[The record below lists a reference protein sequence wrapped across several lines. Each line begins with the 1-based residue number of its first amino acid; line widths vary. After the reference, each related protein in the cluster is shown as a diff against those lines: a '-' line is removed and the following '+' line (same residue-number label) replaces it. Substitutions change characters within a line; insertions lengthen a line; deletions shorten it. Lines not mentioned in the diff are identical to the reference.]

1 MGARST
7 RAFSCLA
14 ATAGFTC
21 LAVKRAPRNP
31 PSWTPRRLAA
41 ARAAF
46 VRSCA
51 AGPLRDKVRLV
62 CPPAVEQGSTL
73 QDEVGNERPRIAQR
87 APSAGIDDLVIVPL
101 AVIALA
107 VSKLLKAVLSILIYV
122 LDYAFPILLQLMRI
136 PLLTARLI
144 GDGMEL
150 LFEGVV
156 RCLPVSSAKRDA
168 WRARVRQQWFWFRR
182 NISYQAFEHALH
194 HAFEAGMAWVF
205 RKCRRLTPSGALLV
219 IALAVLWLPVS
230 FGTATVLHAT
240 LIARAKSLPA
250 WMQLL
255 HPFATFIA
263 KSKLLVLPVY
273 PAAWP
278 QAKEHPIVRRFFQ
291 FCRYC
296 MSLKVIQK
304 ARYRYQQVERGAA
317 MVANSM
323 GRAAAHIG
331 LADWFNAM
339 RVPLTGTFT
348 WIRKPWPDVML
359 RLLETFS
366 GAPLVSSIADRYFAR
381 YGSVYSTRPSEQVRG
396 LFERWSIK
404 FSADYYEAKDR
415 EEDRN
420 GPRVG

>member
-1 MGARST
+1 MH
-7 RAFSCLA
+7 
-14 ATAGFTC
+14 
-21 LAVKRAPRNP
+21 
-31 PSWTPRRLAA
+31 
-41 ARAAF
+41 
-46 VRSCA
+46 
-51 AGPLRDKVRLV
+51 
-62 CPPAVEQGSTL
+62 
-73 QDEVGNERPRIAQR
+73 DELGNGRPIAERP
-87 APSAGIDDLVIVPL
+87 PSAGVEDLVIVPL
-101 AVIALA
+101 VVIALA
-107 VSKLLKAVLSILIYV
+107 ISKLLKAVLSILIYV

-136 PLLTARLI
+136 PLLTGRLI

-150 LFEGVV
+150 LFEGIV

-168 WRARVRQQWFWFRR
+168 WRARVRQQWMWFRR
-182 NISYQAFEHALH
+182 SISYQAFEHALH

-219 IALAVLWLPVS
+219 IAVALLWLPVS
-230 FGTATVLHAT
+230 FGGATALHAI
-240 LIARAKSLPA
+240 LIAQAKSLPA

-278 QAKEHPIVRRFFQ
+278 QAKEHPIVQRVFQ

-296 MSLKVIQK
+296 MSLDAVHK
-304 ARYRYQQVERGAA
+304 ARYRYRQTERGAA
-317 MVANSM
+317 VVANSV
-323 GRAAAHIG
+323 GRAAARIG
-331 LADWFNAM
+331 LADWLNAM
-339 RVPLTGTFT
+339 RVPLTDMLT

-366 GAPLVSSIADRYFAR
+366 GGPLVSSIVNRYFAR
-381 YGSVYSTRPSEQVRG
+381 YGSVYSARPSEQVRG

-415 EEDRN
+415 EEGRN
-420 GPRVG
+420 GPRLG

>member
-1 MGARST
+1 
-7 RAFSCLA
+7 LH
-14 ATAGFTC
+14 
-21 LAVKRAPRNP
+21 
-31 PSWTPRRLAA
+31 
-41 ARAAF
+41 
-46 VRSCA
+46 
-51 AGPLRDKVRLV
+51 
-62 CPPAVEQGSTL
+62 
-73 QDEVGNERPRIAQR
+73 DEIDNERPIAEHP
-87 APSAGIDDLVIVPL
+87 PSAGVEDVIIVPL

-107 VSKLLKAVLSILIYV
+107 ISKLLKAVLSILIYV

-136 PLLTARLI
+136 PLLTARLT

-156 RCLPVSSAKRDA
+156 RCLPVSSTKRDA
-168 WRARVRQQWFWFRR
+168 LRARVRQQWIWFRR
-182 NISYQAFEHALH
+182 NISYQAFEQALH

-219 IALAVLWLPVS
+219 IGIALLWLPVS
-230 FGTATVLHAT
+230 FGTATALHAT

-278 QAKEHPIVRRFFQ
+278 QAKEHPIVQRFFQ

-296 MSLKVIQK
+296 MSLDVIQK
-304 ARYRYQQVERGAA
+304 VQYRYQQTERDAA
-317 MVANSM
+317 VVANSL

-331 LADWFNAM
+331 LADWVDAM
-339 RVPLTGTFT
+339 RVPLTS

-366 GAPLVSSIADRYFAR
+366 GAPLVSSIVNRYFAG
-381 YGSVYSTRPSEQVRG
+381 YGSVYSTRPSAQVRG

-415 EEDRN
+415 EEGRN
-420 GPRVG
+420 SPRLG

>member
-1 MGARST
+1 MH
-7 RAFSCLA
+7 
-14 ATAGFTC
+14 
-21 LAVKRAPRNP
+21 
-31 PSWTPRRLAA
+31 
-41 ARAAF
+41 
-46 VRSCA
+46 
-51 AGPLRDKVRLV
+51 
-62 CPPAVEQGSTL
+62 
-73 QDEVGNERPRIAQR
+73 DEVGNERVIAEGP
-87 APSAGIDDLVIVPL
+87 PSAGVEDLVIVPL
-101 AVIALA
+101 VVIALA
-107 VSKLLKAVLSILIYV
+107 ISKLLKAVLSILIYV
-122 LDYAFPILLQLMRI
+122 LDYAFPILLQLMRV

-144 GDGMEL
+144 GDSMEL
-150 LFEGVV
+150 VFEGVV
-156 RCLPVSSAKRDA
+156 RCLPVSGAKRDA
-168 WRARVRQQWFWFRR
+168 WRARVRQQWIWFRR

-219 IALAVLWLPVS
+219 IVVALLWLPVS

-278 QAKEHPIVRRFFQ
+278 QAKEHPIVQRFFQ

-296 MSLKVIQK
+296 MSLAVVQK
-304 ARYRYQQVERGAA
+304 ARYRYQQTECGAA
-317 MVANSM
+317 MVANSV
-323 GRAAAHIG
+323 GRAAARIG
-331 LADWFNAM
+331 LADRLNAM
-339 RVPLTGTFT
+339 QVPLTDTFT
-348 WIRKPWPDVML
+348 WIRKPWPDVIL

-366 GAPLVSSIADRYFAR
+366 GGPLVSSIVNRYFAR

-404 FSADYYEAKDR
+404 LSADYYEAKDR
-415 EEDRN
+415 EEGRN
-420 GPRVG
+420 GPRLG

>member
-1 MGARST
+1 M
-7 RAFSCLA
+7 
-14 ATAGFTC
+14 
-21 LAVKRAPRNP
+21 
-31 PSWTPRRLAA
+31 
-41 ARAAF
+41 
-46 VRSCA
+46 
-51 AGPLRDKVRLV
+51 
-62 CPPAVEQGSTL
+62 
-73 QDEVGNERPRIAQR
+73 QDDVGNERPPIAQR
-87 APSAGIDDLVIVPL
+87 GPSAGIDDLVIVPL

-107 VSKLLKAVLSILIYV
+107 VSKLLKAVFSILIYV
-122 LDYAFPILLQLMRI
+122 LDYAFPILLQLMRV

-156 RCLPVSSAKRDA
+156 RCLPVSSAKREA
-168 WRARVRQQWFWFRR
+168 LRARVRQQWIWFRR

-219 IALAVLWLPVS
+219 IAGALLWLPVS
-230 FGTATVLHAT
+230 FGTATALHAT
-240 LIARAKSLPA
+240 LIAQAKSLPA

-278 QAKEHPIVRRFFQ
+278 QAKEHPIVQRFFQ

-296 MSLKVIQK
+296 MSLDVIQK
-304 ARYRYQQVERGAA
+304 TRYRYQQTERGAA
-317 MVANSM
+317 VVANSV

-331 LADWFNAM
+331 LADWLNAM
-339 RVPLTGTFT
+339 RVPLADMLA

-366 GAPLVSSIADRYFAR
+366 GAPLVSSIAGRYFAR

-396 LFERWSIK
+396 MFERWSIK

-415 EEDRN
+415 EEGRN
-420 GPRVG
+420 DPRLG